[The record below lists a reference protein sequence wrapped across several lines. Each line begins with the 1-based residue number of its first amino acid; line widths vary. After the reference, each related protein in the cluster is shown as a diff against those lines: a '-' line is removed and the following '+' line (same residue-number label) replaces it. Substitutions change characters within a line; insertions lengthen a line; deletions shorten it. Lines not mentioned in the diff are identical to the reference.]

1 MTRIAPPVIALALA
15 AGLAFAPAAARDM
28 RLIAIDVE
36 GGAANLYITPGGK
49 SLLIDTGFP
58 AGMGGPR
65 PAPGGAPPPPAT
77 SSAQRI
83 VAAARAAGL
92 SRIDHVLVTHYHA
105 DHVGGVFDLI
115 PLIEIGE
122 FIDHGPNREMPPP
135 GTTPGPFAPVS
146 SYPRYEAAI
155 AGKPR
160 RIMKAGDLLM
170 IDGLEITA
178 VASEGDVLASP
189 MRGAGKPGRACDTLV
204 TEARDGGEENWR
216 SLGVLL
222 RWGKARL
229 LALGDATLRLENRLA
244 CPVDRVGPVDLMF
257 ASNHG
262 SENAGSEALYQTL
275 RPRIVMVSNGPT
287 KGADGSVLTRLG
299 AMPAPTT
306 VWQLHFATRS
316 PEANTAPER
325 IANTDPLTD
334 NNLTVTI
341 SDQGGIAISNPRTG
355 ITTRYPPR

>member
-1 MTRIAPPVIALALA
+1 MTRIAPPMIALALA
-15 AGLAFAPAAARDM
+15 AGLACAPAAARDM

-58 AGMGGPR
+58 TGMGGPR
-65 PAPGGAPPPPAT
+65 PAPGQARPPPGT

-135 GTTPGPFAPVS
+135 GTTPGPFAPVN

-160 RIMKAGDLLM
+160 RIMKAGDRLM
-170 IDGLEITA
+170 IDGLEMTA
-178 VASEGDVLASP
+178 VASDGDVLP
-189 MRGAGKPGRACDTLV
+189 REGRAGTTCEAAV
-204 TEARDGGEENWR
+204 TEERDGGEENWR

-229 LALGDATLRLENRLA
+229 LALGDATLRLEHRLV
-244 CPVDRVGPVDLMF
+244 CPRDRVGRVDLMF

-262 SENAGSEALYQTL
+262 SENAGSEPLYRTL
-275 RPRIVMVSNGPT
+275 RPRVVIVSNGPT
-287 KGADGSVLTRLG
+287 KGGDGSVLTRLG
-299 AMPAPTT
+299 AMPDMAL
-306 VWQLHFATRS
+306 WQLHFANRS

-325 IANTDPLTD
+325 IANTDAATD
-334 NNLTVTI
+334 HNLVVTV
-341 SDQGGIAISNPRTG
+341 SDTG
-355 ITTRYPPR
+355 A